1 MTKDSYTSKKI
12 YSNEHPKY
20 KTLYNVGV
28 GFINTTDNYRDSDS
42 GGKTITGSDFKDL
55 IENPAGGKPILKITK
70 STGKFE
76 KDSLG
81 YTPDLTKGQ
90 VSVEIGKDNLG
101 LGFRKTFFQK
111 GTKRKRKDD

>member
-1 MTKDSYTSKKI
+1 MKNSSTSKKI

-20 KTLYNVGV
+20 KTLYEFGV
-28 GFINTTDNYRDSDS
+28 GFTNTTDNFHDS
-42 GGKTITGSDFKDL
+42 GGKTITGSDIKDL

-90 VSVEIGKDNLG
+90 VSVEIGKDNFG
-101 LGFRKTFFQK
+101 LSFRKTFFQN
-111 GTKRKRKDD
+111 KRKQKDD

>member
-1 MTKDSYTSKKI
+1 MTKIESDTKKI
-12 YSNEHPKY
+12 YSNEHPKN
-20 KTLYNVGV
+20 KTLYEFGV
-28 GFINTTDNYRDSDS
+28 GFTNTTDSFHDS
-42 GGKTITGSDFKDL
+42 GGKTITGSDIKDL
-55 IENPAGGKPILKITK
+55 IENPADDKPTLKIIR

-81 YTPDLTKGQ
+81 YIPDLTKGQ

-111 GTKRKRKDD
+111 GAKRKRKDD

>member
-1 MTKDSYTSKKI
+1 MVDKPNKPKKKV

-28 GFINTTDNYRDSDS
+28 GFTNTTDSFHDS
-42 GGKTITGSDFKDL
+42 GGKTITGSDIKDL
-55 IENPAGGKPILKITK
+55 IENPADDKPTLKITR

-81 YTPDLTKGQ
+81 YVPDPTKGQ
-90 VSVEIGKDNLG
+90 ISVEIGKDNLG

-111 GTKRKRKDD
+111 GAKRKRKDD